1 MIHRVSRRQFLGAC
15 AGAAAVSPL
24 AQFQLLAA
32 SERGRVKIRDIKVMV
47 LKGPRTYTLVKVE
60 SDAGL
65 YGIGEGYGSPGVGIK
80 EGVLEL
86 RPYFLGRD
94 PLDIEALYLGLG
106 QRVDGSAHMLLRAVS
121 AIETALWDLAGK
133 ILNVPAATLLGGCF
147 RERVRMYHDEGP
159 RNMLDPASCREWA
172 AKMKADPAGW
182 TAFKFGFPRSSPG
195 SDRTRDTS
203 NRLLTTKELRDIR
216 LGFEN
221 CRDAIGWDY
230 DIIVHCHWEYDLRTA
245 IQLAEAVE
253 PIKPLWLEDPMPPDF
268 SNAWV
273 RLVAASRVPICTGEN
288 LARRQ
293 GFADFLLQKGCDIA
307 QLDVRNTGGLLE
319 SKKIA
324 GLADMCLIPMCA
336 HNTGSVVC
344 NYATLQ
350 WACAVRDF
358 LAAETVIGRR
368 DWMDDVILH
377 EGPIVQNGYMTLP
390 DKPGL
395 GIELNPDVVRGHL
408 APGET
413 WWG

>member
-1 MIHRVSRRQFLGAC
+1 MIHRVNRRQFLGAC

-32 SERGRVKIRDIKVMV
+32 PDRGRVKIRDIKVMV
-47 LKGPRTYTLVKVE
+47 LRGPRTYTLVKVE

-86 RPYFLGRD
+86 RPYFLGKD

-133 ILNVPAATLLGGCF
+133 ILNVPAATLLGGRF

-182 TAFKFGFPRSSPG
+182 TAFKFGFPRSNPG
-195 SDRTRDTS
+195 SDRVRDTS

-221 CRDAIGWDY
+221 CRDAIGWDF

-293 GFADFLLQKGCDIA
+293 GFADFLLNKGCDIA

-324 GLADMCLIPMCA
+324 DMADMCLIPMCA

-368 DWMDDVILH
+368 NWMDDVILH

-395 GIELNPDVVRGHL
+395 GIELNPDVVRAHL
-408 APGET
+408 APGEI